1 MTLTPSPNARAFA
14 RGSRRELR
22 RIATLLRTE
31 TVGGLVL
38 VAAAVVALVWA
49 NSPWSAS
56 YSALRDTTVGPA
68 SLHLRL
74 TLGQW
79 AADGLLAVFFFLIGL
94 ELKHE
99 LVVGDLRTPGTAVVP
114 IAASAGGVAV
124 PVLIYL
130 ALNGGGQDVRGWA
143 VPAATDIAFA
153 LAVLAIISSHL
164 PAALRTFLLTLAV
177 VDDLIAIIIIAV
189 AYTASIDWVS
199 LVLAAVPVGLFALLV
214 QRWPTFF
221 STRRWS
227 VAGILL
233 PVAAVAWFLVHA
245 SGIHATIAGVV
256 LGMCVPVRGA
266 QGQDSEGSGLA
277 ERLDHLVRP
286 FSAGVVVPVF
296 ALFSAGVAVGS
307 LSGLAASLRDP
318 VTLGVIGGL
327 VLGKPLGIV
336 ATSFLVTRSRH
347 LSLDESVGWA
357 DIAGVG
363 LLAGVGF
370 TVSLLVA
377 ELSFPF
383 DAASHDHAK
392 LGVLVASLTASL
404 LAAVVLGVRNR
415 RYRVLER
422 DEQAAAADQGSSD
435 DPTRSL

>member
-1 MTLTPSPNARAFA
+1 PAARAFA
-14 RGSRRELR
+14 RGSQRELR
-22 RIATLLRTE
+22 RIAGLLRTE

-56 YSALRDTTVGPA
+56 YIALRDTAVGPA
-68 SLHLRL
+68 SLHLHL

-99 LVVGDLRTPGTAVVP
+99 FVAGDLRTPGTAVVP
-114 IAASAGGVAV
+114 IAAAAGGVAV

-130 ALNGGGQDVRGWA
+130 VLNGAGHGVRGWA

-164 PAALRTFLLTLAV
+164 PTALRTFLLTLAV
-177 VDDLIAIIIIAV
+177 VDDLIAIVIIAV
-189 AYTASIDWVS
+189 AYTSTIDVLA
-199 LVLAAVPVGLFALLV
+199 LVLAVVPVGVFAVLV
-214 QRWPTFF
+214 QRLPTFF
-221 STRRWS
+221 SARRWS
-227 VAGILL
+227 VVLILL
-233 PVAAVAWFLVHA
+233 PLAAVAWALIHA

-256 LGMCVPVRGA
+256 LGMCVPVRRTREEDSGKPALA
-266 QGQDSEGSGLA
+266 QM
-277 ERLDHLVRP
+277 LDHLVRP
-286 FSAGVVVPVF
+286 VSAGFVVPVF
-296 ALFSAGVAVGS
+296 ALLSAGVTVGS
-307 LSGLAASLRDP
+307 LSGLGASLRDP
-318 VTLGVIGGL
+318 VTLGVILGL
-327 VLGKPLGIV
+327 VLGKPVGIV

-363 LLAGVGF
+363 VLAGIGF

-377 ELSFPF
+377 ELSFP
-383 DAASHDHAK
+383 SDHHAGGAAK
-392 LGVLVASLTASL
+392 LGVLVASLLASL

-415 RYRVLER
+415 RYRAWEEAVASR
-422 DEQAAAADQGSSD
+422 DD
-435 DPTRSL
+435 